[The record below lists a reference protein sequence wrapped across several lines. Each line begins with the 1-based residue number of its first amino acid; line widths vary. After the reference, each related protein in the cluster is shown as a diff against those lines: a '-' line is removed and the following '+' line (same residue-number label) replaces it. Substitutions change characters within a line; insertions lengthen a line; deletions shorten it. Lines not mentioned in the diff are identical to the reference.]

1 MPLRPTQY
9 NRLAPLQER
18 TSRYGG
24 FRGVDYVSDPQLVD
38 DTRSPEAVNLMTD
51 AGGYPEKRPGWRVIR
66 KLEAPINGLHRY
78 ADASGNQFILAHCKN
93 KLYKIAADSEMGE
106 TSTVLVDNLNDAKS
120 TSFTHGGKLYLMDG
134 ASYRVFDGTDLLSV
148 PPIAYAPTTV
158 IGRAPEGGGTPLE
171 PVNMLTAR
179 RKNSFVGDG
188 GTKEVV
194 QLEIYNGPKAA
205 GSCWVKLDG
214 ADTEITGL
222 VADANSITVAYRIME
237 TKRDGGFPDWSLVRI
252 GDSITFTRNTVGACG
267 LSNFTAGDANVLAG
281 LVVLTPG
288 KDPAKTLQL
297 DATNIDEATVTMSVT
312 VDGTTTTKTEGTHFK
327 VNRTTGVISLDT
339 EEVPSPMGYTP
350 EGHGVDNIV
359 VSFAKTLY
367 EKDADGNNTST
378 LVSERIKKCT
388 IAAWFGQGNDTRVF
402 VSGNPNFKNWDWQS
416 GLYDPTYFPDTG
428 YTKVGADATA
438 IKGYLRQF
446 TSMLI
451 VKEDNGQDATI
462 YQRTAEMDGN
472 SKPYFPLKQGVEG
485 VGAISSHTFAT
496 LCDTPLFLAKE
507 GVFSLTMNYG
517 GVDQQRIAQNRSYFV
532 NPKLVREA
540 NLRDAAACVWD
551 GLYLLAVNDRC
562 YVADG
567 RKQTGMSRTE
577 DRSYEWFFWNN
588 IPARVWLVLDDIC
601 YFGTADG
608 RICRFNTG
616 MEHLDRYNDE
626 GTYAPISL
634 AYNHD
639 GKAVPAMWATKVDD
653 DGDFMRYKNLPRR
666 GSGLL
671 IKPFSRSSVDVF
683 VVNDE
688 NQKTLSTSDWSAIFT
703 FDDIDF
709 ERFSFVT
716 SKNPIVVPLSSPIR
730 HYKTLQIIARNIN
743 PSEGFGL
750 FGIIKRFTVSDYV
763 R

>member
-1 MPLRPTQY
+1 MPLRPTQF

-106 TSTVLVDNLNDAKS
+106 TSTVLADNLNNAKS
-120 TSFTHGGKLYLMDG
+120 TSFTHGGKLYLLDG

-194 QLEIYNGPKAA
+194 QLEIYNGPKAD

-222 VADANSITVAYRIME
+222 VANANSITVAYRIME
-237 TKRDGGFPDWSLVRI
+237 TKRDGGFPDWTLVRI

-267 LSNFTAGDANVLAG
+267 LSNFTAGSANVLAG

-288 KDPAKTLQL
+288 KDPATTLQL
-297 DATNIDEATVTMSVT
+297 DGPIDAGTPVKMAVNGGAQTTVAEGNLTREKGIITYPGTMP
-312 VDGTTTTKTEGTHFK
+312 DG
-327 VNRTTGVISLDT
+327 R
-339 EEVPSPMGYTP
+339 
-350 EGHGVDNIV
+350 GVDNIV
-359 VSFAKTLY
+359 VEFYKTTY
-367 EKDADGNNTST
+367 EEGHKASDPDAASWT
-378 LVSERIKKCT
+378 LAERIKKCT

-446 TSMLI
+446 SSMLI

-496 LCDTPLFLAKE
+496 MRDTPLFLAKE

-532 NPKLVREA
+532 NPKLVREV
-540 NLRDAAACVWD
+540 NLKDAAACVWD
-551 GLYLLAVNDRC
+551 GLYLLAVSDRC

-567 RKQTGMSRTE
+567 RKQTGISRTE

-588 IPARVWLVLDDIC
+588 IPARVWLVWDDTC

-608 RICRFNTG
+608 RICRFNTDVG
-616 MEHLDRYNDE
+616 GLHGYNDG
-626 GTYAPISL
+626 GTFTKDGDHL
-634 AYNHD
+634 LYNND
-639 GKAVPAMWATKVDD
+639 GKAIPAMWATKVDD

-671 IKPFSRSSVDVF
+671 IKPFARSSVDVF

-703 FDDIDF
+703 FDDVNF

-730 HYKTLQIIARNIN
+730 RYKTLQIVVRNIN